1 MKNYKVGD
9 VVTGIVT
16 GIQPYGAFVS
26 LSDDTQGLIH
36 ISEITYGYVRD
47 INDFLQVGQAVKVK
61 VLEIDKKE
69 SKISLSLR
77 ALQDLPFYHKRDEK
91 GRIPLQE
98 RIDEQ
103 DAGGFDTLKSKLDG
117 WIRKSL
123 K

>member
-61 VLEIDKKE
+61 VLEIDKRE

-77 ALQDLPFYHKRDEK
+77 ALQDRPFYHKRDDK

>member
-16 GIQPYGAFVS
+16 GIQPYGAFIS

-77 ALQDLPFYHKRDEK
+77 ALQDRPFYHKRDEK

>member
-77 ALQDLPFYHKRDEK
+77 ALQDRPFYHKRDEK

>member
-77 ALQDLPFYHKRDEK
+77 ALQDRPFYHKRDDK

-103 DAGGFDTLKSKLDG
+103 DAGGFDTLKSKLDS

>member
-77 ALQDLPFYHKRDEK
+77 ALQDRPFYHKRDDK

>member
-47 INDFLQVGQAVKVK
+47 IHDFLQVGQAVKVK
-61 VLEIDKKE
+61 VLEIDRKE
-69 SKISLSLR
+69 NKISLSLR
-77 ALQDLPFYHKRDEK
+77 ALQDRPFYHRRDDK
-91 GRIPLQE
+91 GRVPLQE

-117 WIRKSL
+117 WIKNSL

>member
-1 MKNYKVGD
+1 MTNYNVGD

-16 GIQPYGAFVS
+16 GVQPYGAFVS
-26 LSDDTQGLIH
+26 LTDDTQGLIH
-36 ISEITYGYVRD
+36 ISEITYGYVREVS
-47 INDFLQVGQAVKVK
+47 DFLQVGQAVKVK
-61 VLEIDKKE
+61 ILEIDE
-69 SKISLSLR
+69 QEGKISLSLR
-77 ALQDLPFYHKRDEK
+77 AMLDRPFYHKRDEK

-103 DAGGFDTLKSKLDG
+103 DAGGFDSLKNRLDG

>member
-47 INDFLQVGQAVKVK
+47 IHDFVQVGQAVKVK
-61 VLEIDKKE
+61 VLEVDDKE
-69 SKISLSLR
+69 GKISLSLR
-77 ALQDLPFYHKRDEK
+77 ALQDRPFHHRRDDK
-91 GRIPLQE
+91 GRVPLQE

-103 DAGGFDTLKSKLDG
+103 DAGGFDALKNRLDG